1 VITPTTSAPSRPP
14 QPAVAI
20 AAQPQP
26 EQPRLT
32 LCTDSGQQPPAS
44 AGVNRENANDKARR
58 YLAQGRLTIRN
69 YSRTNGVVADVRGDS
84 GLVYRAEFTPE
95 VG

>member
-1 VITPTTSAPSRPP
+1 MVTPTTSAPSRPS

-32 LCTDSGQQPPAS
+32 LCTDSGQPPAS

-58 YLAQGRLTIRN
+58 YLAQDRLTIRN

-84 GLVYRAEFTPE
+84 GLVYRAEFTSE

>member
-1 VITPTTSAPSRPP
+1 VVTPTTSAPSRPS